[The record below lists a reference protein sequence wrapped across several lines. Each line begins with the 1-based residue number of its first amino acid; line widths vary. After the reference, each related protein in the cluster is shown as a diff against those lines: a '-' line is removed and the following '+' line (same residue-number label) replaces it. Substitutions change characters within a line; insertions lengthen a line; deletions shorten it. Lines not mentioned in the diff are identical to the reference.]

1 MARFGVLHCGMDE
14 IRAMEETMTHR
25 RRLAGLIAAGV
36 TALIAQ
42 AALAQGLPELDR
54 ALAKPDPN
62 GELVADFNELVS
74 AATNIAPASA
84 NADQDRAKA
93 AEVRAILEDPNGVA
107 LAKDSAHR
115 AAADAAAAEITRL
128 AAALEQNIG
137 DRLSADA
144 KAGMVR
150 DFKTVA
156 QYMQIVHPNDLWF
169 CQIHG
174 TRVLLPC

>member
-1 MARFGVLHCGMDE
+1 
-14 IRAMEETMTHR
+14 MTKR
-25 RRLAGLIAAGV
+25 MLAGV
-36 TALIAQ
+36 TAMTLAALIGQ
-42 AALAQGLPELDR
+42 GALAQGLPELDR

-84 NADQDRAKA
+84 AADQDRAKA
-93 AEVRAILEDPNGVA
+93 AEVRAVLQDPNGVA
-107 LAKDSAHR
+107 MARDSAHR
-115 AAADAAAAEITRL
+115 AAADAAAAQITTL
-128 AAALEQNIG
+128 AASLEQNIG

-144 KAGMVR
+144 KAGMAR
-150 DFKTVA
+150 DFKAVA
-156 QYMQIVHPNDLWF
+156 QYMQIVRPNDAWY